1 MALESDPNS
10 WVGFLVGS
18 SGLLGGLLYVRRQL
32 SKDNTAIHADKVE
45 RDQLARLEAENARLT
60 ARLEKAEANPPQRP
74 EDMLMIASLE
84 SERDILMRDI
94 RRMIR
99 RLPEEVV
106 DELESNFA
114 ALADVEERVEPRSRR

>member
-1 MALESDPNS
+1 
-10 WVGFLVGS
+10 
-18 SGLLGGLLYVRRQL
+18 
-32 SKDNTAIHADKVE
+32 
-45 RDQLARLEAENARLT
+45 
-60 ARLEKAEANPPQRP
+60 
-74 EDMLMIASLE
+74 MIASLE